1 MTESD
6 LNSSVVLFCR
16 NHKVFV
22 LQPPASEAVKS
33 PIALIASFNL
43 QHEIEVRK
51 RAEKEVL
58 LDLNWM
64 SASTKQ

>member
-33 PIALIASFNL
+33 PIVSFNL